1 MFKIARDYSVQNGV
15 EVFVGVCCVHDG
27 IVLRGCLIEVL
38 EVLWCYLMLCCVNC
52 WEIVLN
58 LVSLL
63 LLISSVVQNGVEV
76 VRVCCLHDG
85 IVPHS
90 SDINLFC

>member
-1 MFKIARDYSVQNGV
+1 MTIAVQNGV

-38 EVLWCYLMLCCVNC
+38 EVVWCYLMLCCVNC

-63 LLISSVVQNGVEV
+63 LVLCKMASKLFVFVVYTMELCFVADGSIFLCFIGV
-76 VRVCCLHDG
+76 
-85 IVPHS
+85 I
-90 SDINLFC
+90 

>member
-1 MFKIARDYSVQNGV
+1 MASKF
-15 EVFVGVCCVHDG
+15 FVRVCCVHDG
-27 IVLRGCLIEVL
+27 IVLHGCLIGVL
-38 EVLWCYLMLCCVNC
+38 EVLWCYLMLFCVNC

-76 VRVCCLHDG
+76 VRVCLHDG
-85 IVPHS
+85 VVLRS
-90 SDINLFC
+90 